1 MAENKDNSITSVMEA
16 LVKGAESVF
25 TTKTVVGEA
34 TKIDDTI
41 IIVEFSTGND
51 VDVSFGIG
59 AGASCGAGKDSRKN
73 GGMGGMSGKMSPSAV
88 LLIKN
93 GQTRLVNIKNQDSVS
108 KVIDMIPDLVDRFTT
123 PKQEMMSDE
132 EAVDAAFPEE
142 DDKEE

>member
-1 MAENKDNSITSVMEA
+1 MAENKDNNITSVMEA

-41 IIVEFSTGND
+41 SIPL

-142 DDKEE
+142 DGNEA